1 MTQDELKLYGDKLA
15 ELSIM
20 ASSIQDGLLV
30 IVELLGT
37 IQDSSVTKDPN
48 FDCVCSLVRDR
59 IKRTNKLRTRLNSML
74 DGINKLYLDAMHDAL
89 PGKIELGRQGL
100 NGLEIGGEW

>member
-15 ELSIM
+15 ELSLM
-20 ASSIQDGLLV
+20 ASGIQDGLTV
-30 IVELLGT
+30 IGDLLGT

-48 FDCVCSLVRDR
+48 FECVCSLVCDR

-74 DGINKLYLDAMHDAL
+74 DGINKLYLDSLHDDL
-89 PGKIELGRQGL
+89 PGRIDLGRQGL
-100 NGLEIGGEW
+100 NGQEIGGEG